1 MNAPLSSGSQRVRGW
16 LFIIVGTA
24 LSIGMAA
31 LAVYLWTVIS
41 NEGAG
46 GATWTSSHDFT
57 VHTLELF
64 GVVFVFGLVATA
76 AGIYQLR
83 EGRTSRVSIVLLIIL
98 VAIMLYLGRTL
109 MTVG

>member
-1 MNAPLSSGSQRVRGW
+1 MNPALSSRSQRVGAW
-16 LFIIVGTA
+16 LFVVIGTA

-31 LAVYLWTVIS
+31 LALYLWTVIS
-41 NEGAG
+41 NQATG
-46 GATWTSSHDFT
+46 GATWTGSHDFT

-64 GVVFVFGLVATA
+64 GVVFVFGLVATV

-98 VAIMLYLGRTL
+98 VAIMLYLARTL
-109 MTVG
+109 MTLG